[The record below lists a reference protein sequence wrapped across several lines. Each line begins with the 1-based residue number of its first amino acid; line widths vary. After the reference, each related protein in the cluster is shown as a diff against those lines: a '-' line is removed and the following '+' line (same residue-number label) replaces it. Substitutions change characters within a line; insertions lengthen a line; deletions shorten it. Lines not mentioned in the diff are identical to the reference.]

1 MARTVS
7 IGRQDFQRIR
17 ENNNFY
23 VDKTHFIR
31 EWWEADDEVTLIAR
45 PRRFGKTLNM
55 SMLEKFFSVSYAGR
69 GDLFEGLSIWKD
81 EKYRGLQGTWPVI
94 SLSFADIK
102 ETSFIQARKKM
113 CRIINE
119 LYKQFDFLL
128 KTDLLTES
136 EKKDFWISADMEDNQ
151 LSFSLK
157 LLSSHLSRYY
167 GKKVLIFLDEYDT
180 PMQEAYV
187 NGYWDEMVAF
197 IRSMFNST
205 FKTNPYMARA
215 VLTGITRISKESI
228 FSDLNNLKVVTVT
241 SEEYADAFGFTE
253 REVFQ
258 ALDEFGLSD
267 KKEDIKQWYDGFTF
281 GKTGDIYNPWSIIN
295 YLDTKRLAAYW
306 ANSSA
311 NSLAGKL
318 IREGNKNIKLEFERL
333 MQGETLRMEIDEQI
347 VFNQLNTGK
356 NAIWSL
362 LLASGYLKA
371 VDTEYDDETGCFYY
385 YLALTNWEVRI
396 MFQRMIRDW
405 FWEEGDSY
413 NDFIKALLAD
423 DVKAMNFYMNKVALQ
438 TFSFFDS
445 GKKPSEEEPERFYHG
460 FVLGLMVELADK
472 YVLTSNRESGFG
484 RYDVMLELKT
494 VRGDGVKTGGREATM
509 SKEPDAIINNRSK
522 DAITNNRGKDAIII
536 EFKVQDSSEEK
547 ELSDTVASALAQIEE
562 QNYEAGLIARGIP
575 KDRIR
580 KYGFAFCGKKV
591 LIG

>member
-17 ENNNFY
+17 ESNNFY

-69 GDLFEGLSIWKD
+69 GDLFEGLSIWED
-81 EKYRGLQGTWPVI
+81 VKYRGLQGTWPVI

-113 CRIINE
+113 CRIMNE

-180 PMQEAYV
+180 PMQEAFA
-187 NGYWDEMVAF
+187 NGYWDEMAAF
-197 IRSMFNST
+197 IWSMFNST

-306 ANSSA
+306 ANSSS
-311 NSLAGKL
+311 NSLVGKL
-318 IREGNKNIKLEFERL
+318 VREGDKNIKQDFERL
-333 MQGETLRMEIDEQI
+333 LRGEELGLELDEQI
-347 VFNQLNTGK
+347 VYNQLSTRK
-356 NAIWSL
+356 NSVWSL
-362 LLASGYLKA
+362 LLASGYLKVA
-371 VDTEYDDETGCFYY
+371 DVSFEEWTGRYRY
-385 YLALTNWEVRI
+385 RLALTNREVRI
-396 MFQRMIRDW
+396 MFEGMIRDW
-405 FWEEGDSY
+405 FSESDANY
-413 NDFIKALLAD
+413 NDFIRALLLD
-423 DVKAMNFYMNKVALQ
+423 DVKAMNVYMNRVALQ
-438 TFSFFDS
+438 TFSYFDT
-445 GKKPSEEEPERFYHG
+445 GRKPSGEEPERFYHG
-460 FVLGLMVELADK
+460 FVLGLMVELSDR

-484 RYDVMLELKT
+484 RYDVMLEP
-494 VRGDGVKTGGREATM
+494 REAEGSTPAKHGAGAG
-509 SKEPDAIINNRSK
+509 SRSGTSLK
-522 DAITNNRGKDAIII
+522 SGMQDAIII
-536 EFKVQDSSEEK
+536 EFKVQDPEEEA
-547 ELSDTVASALAQIEE
+547 ELSNTVKAALGQIERKD
-562 QNYEAGLIARGIP
+562 YEAGLRAKGIP
-575 KDRIR
+575 AERIR
-580 KYGFAFCGKKV
+580 KYGFAFCSKRV
-591 LIG
+591 LIGRSV

>member
-17 ENNNFY
+17 ESNNFY

-69 GDLFEGLSIWKD
+69 GDLFEGLSIWED

-113 CRIINE
+113 CRIMNE

-136 EKKDFWISADMEDNQ
+136 EKKEFWISADMEDNQ

-180 PMQEAYV
+180 PMQEAFA
-187 NGYWDEMVAF
+187 NGYWDEMAAF

-281 GKTGDIYNPWSIIN
+281 GKTSDIYNPWSIIN

-371 VDTEYDDETGCFYY
+371 VATEYDDETGCFYY

-472 YVLTSNRESGFG
+472 YVLTSNREKCKASYACLGQ
-484 RYDVMLELKT
+484 YDVMLEPKT
-494 VRGDGVKTGGREATM
+494 VRGDGVKTGGREA
-509 SKEPDAIINNRSK
+509 
-522 DAITNNRGKDAIII
+522 DAIII
-536 EFKVQDSSEEK
+536 EFKVQDASEEM
-547 ELSDTVASALAQIEE
+547 ELSDTVASALEQIEE

-575 KDRIR
+575 KERIR